1 VPAASGARSG
11 PPPVPARI
19 DYAVRAL
26 LALAAAQPD
35 IVNARRLATAGQ
47 IPPGY
52 LYDVLADLRRVE
64 LVRVR
69 LGPRGGYSLARPATD
84 ITLGAVLRL
93 LDGVPAVAPAG
104 TGELPQR
111 LDRLWSAAA
120 AASLRVLDGWTLA
133 DVVAGRFG
141 DRP

>member
-1 VPAASGARSG
+1 MPSAPGSRTG
-11 PPPVPARI
+11 PPPVSARV

-35 IVNARRLATAGQ
+35 TVNARRLADAGQ

-52 LYDVLADLRRVE
+52 LYDVLADLRRAE

-69 LGPRGGYSLARPATD
+69 LGPRGGYSLARPAAEV
-84 ITLGAVLRL
+84 TLGAVLRL
-93 LDGVPAVAPAG
+93 LDGAPAGPPARTG
-104 TGELPQR
+104 TGELAAR

-120 AASLRVLDGWTLA
+120 EASLRVLDGLTLA
-133 DVVAGRFG
+133 DVVAGRL
-141 DRP
+141 DV